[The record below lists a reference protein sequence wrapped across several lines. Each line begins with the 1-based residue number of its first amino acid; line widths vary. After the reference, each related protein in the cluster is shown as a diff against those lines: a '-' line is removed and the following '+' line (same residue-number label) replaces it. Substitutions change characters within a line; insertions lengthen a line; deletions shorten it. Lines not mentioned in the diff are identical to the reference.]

1 MKKYKSLV
9 ILLTVL
15 VVLVVAYVVTGQL
28 KKKSAE
34 KENEQKQIAVLDM
47 SDITSIQYTN
57 GTNTMSFIK
66 EGGTWY
72 SESDKE
78 FPLQQSSLK
87 TMAETFGTLSA
98 NRELTD
104 GDTLADYGLEEPQY
118 TITLKDAD
126 GEQQN
131 IYTGNAAGEDYYM
144 TVGDKEKI
152 YTVDY
157 SVVNAMNFDL
167 DSMLQ
172 KDTFPSIGADNIK
185 KVTITKV
192 GETTEYDADNSDQSD
207 DITAIGGGLG
217 AAYFVDCVDYSVQAD
232 ELAQYGLD
240 EAQRTTVTVVYTD
253 SDDKEQTFILYV
265 GGRDESD
272 AYNYVQ
278 MDGSKMVNTMT
289 KETVNSITMKWQ
301 ILPPITN
308 R

>member
-9 ILLTVL
+9 ILLAVL

-57 GTNTMSFIK
+57 GTDTMSFIK

-131 IYTGNAAGEDYYM
+131 IYIGNAAGEDYYM

-185 KVTITKV
+185 KVTITKA

-217 AAYFVDCVDYSVQAD
+217 AAYFVECVDYSVQAD
-232 ELAQYGLD
+232 ELDQYGLD

-253 SDDKEQTFILYV
+253 SDDKEQTFTLYV

-289 KETVNSITMKWQ
+289 KETVNN
-301 ILPPITN
+301 ILNIEE
-308 R
+308 

>member
-57 GTNTMSFIK
+57 GTDTMSFIK
-66 EGGTWY
+66 EDGTWY

-87 TMAETFGTLSA
+87 TMAEIFGTLSA

-131 IYTGNAAGEDYYM
+131 IYIGNAAGEDYYM

-172 KDTFPSIGADNIK
+172 KETFPSIGADNIK
-185 KVTITKV
+185 KVTITKA

-217 AAYFVDCVDYSVQAD
+217 AAYFVECVDYSVQAD
-232 ELAQYGLD
+232 ELDQYGLD

-253 SDDKEQTFILYV
+253 SDDKEQTFTLYV

-289 KETVNSITMKWQ
+289 KETVNN
-301 ILPPITN
+301 ILNIEE
-308 R
+308 

>member
-34 KENEQKQIAVLDM
+34 KENEEKQIAVLDM

-57 GTNTMSFIK
+57 GTDTMSFIK

-131 IYTGNAAGEDYYM
+131 IYIGNAAGEDYYM

-289 KETVNSITMKWQ
+289 KETVNSILN
-301 ILPPITN
+301 IEE
-308 R
+308 

>member
-9 ILLTVL
+9 ILLIVL

-57 GTNTMSFIK
+57 GTDTMSFIK

-167 DSMLQ
+167 NSMLQ

-289 KETVNSITMKWQ
+289 KETVNSILN
-301 ILPPITN
+301 IEE
-308 R
+308 

>member
-57 GTNTMSFIK
+57 GTDTMSFIK

-118 TITLKDAD
+118 TITLKNAD
-126 GEQQN
+126 GEEQN
-131 IYTGNAAGEDYYM
+131 IYIGNAAGEDYYM

-192 GETTEYDADNSDQSD
+192 GETIEYDADNSDQSD

-253 SDDKEQTFILYV
+253 SDDKEQTFTLYV

-289 KETVNSITMKWQ
+289 KETVNN
-301 ILPPITN
+301 ILNIEE
-308 R
+308 

>member
-1 MKKYKSLV
+1 MKKYKSLI
-9 ILLTVL
+9 ILLAVL

-34 KENEQKQIAVLDM
+34 KENEEKQIAVLDM

-57 GTNTMSFIK
+57 GTDTMSFIK

-131 IYTGNAAGEDYYM
+131 IYIGNAAGEDYYM

-172 KDTFPSIGADNIK
+172 KETFPSIGSDNIK
-185 KVTITKV
+185 KVTITKA

-253 SDDKEQTFILYV
+253 SDDKEQTFTLYV

-289 KETVNSITMKWQ
+289 KETVNN
-301 ILPPITN
+301 ILNIEE
-308 R
+308 

>member
-9 ILLTVL
+9 ILLIVL

-57 GTNTMSFIK
+57 GTDTMSFIK

-289 KETVNSITMKWQ
+289 KETVNSILN
-301 ILPPITN
+301 IEE
-308 R
+308 

>member
-172 KDTFPSIGADNIK
+172 KETFPSIGSDNIK

-253 SDDKEQTFILYV
+253 SDDKEQTFTLYV

-289 KETVNSITMKWQ
+289 KETVNSILN
-301 ILPPITN
+301 IEE
-308 R
+308 

>member
-9 ILLTVL
+9 ILLIVL

-57 GTNTMSFIK
+57 GTDTMSFIK

-78 FPLQQSSLK
+78 LPLQQSSLK

-253 SDDKEQTFILYV
+253 SDDKEQTFTLYV

-289 KETVNSITMKWQ
+289 KETVNSILN
-301 ILPPITN
+301 IEE
-308 R
+308 

>member
-1 MKKYKSLV
+1 MKKYKSLI
-9 ILLTVL
+9 ILLAVL

-47 SDITSIQYTN
+47 SDITSIQYMN
-57 GTNTMSFIK
+57 GTDTMSFIK
-66 EGGTWY
+66 EDGTWY

-131 IYTGNAAGEDYYM
+131 IYIGNAAGEDYYM

-253 SDDKEQTFILYV
+253 SDDKEQTFTLYV

-289 KETVNSITMKWQ
+289 KETVNN
-301 ILPPITN
+301 ILNIEE
-308 R
+308 

>member
-9 ILLTVL
+9 ILFTVL
-15 VVLVVAYVVTGQL
+15 VVLVVEYFVTGQL

-57 GTNTMSFIK
+57 GTDTMSFIK

-131 IYTGNAAGEDYYM
+131 IYIGNAAGEDYYM

-289 KETVNSITMKWQ
+289 KETVNSILN
-301 ILPPITN
+301 IEE
-308 R
+308 

>member
-57 GTNTMSFIK
+57 GTDTMSFIK

-131 IYTGNAAGEDYYM
+131 IYIGNAAGEDYYM

-289 KETVNSITMKWQ
+289 KETVNN
-301 ILPPITN
+301 ILNIEE
-308 R
+308 

>member
-57 GTNTMSFIK
+57 GTDTMSFIK

-131 IYTGNAAGEDYYM
+131 IYIGNAAGEDYYM

-217 AAYFVDCVDYSVQAD
+217 VAYFVDCVDYSVQAD

-289 KETVNSITMKWQ
+289 KETVNSILN
-301 ILPPITN
+301 IEE
-308 R
+308 

>member
-57 GTNTMSFIK
+57 GTDTMSFIK

-118 TITLKDAD
+118 TITFKDAD

-131 IYTGNAAGEDYYM
+131 IYIGNAAGEDYYM

-253 SDDKEQTFILYV
+253 SDDKEQTFTLYV

-289 KETVNSITMKWQ
+289 KETVNN
-301 ILPPITN
+301 ILNIEE
-308 R
+308 

>member
-57 GTNTMSFIK
+57 GTDTMSFIK

-118 TITLKDAD
+118 TITLKNAD
-126 GEQQN
+126 GEEQN
-131 IYTGNAAGEDYYM
+131 IYIGNAAGEDYYM

-172 KDTFPSIGADNIK
+172 KETFPSIGSDNIK
-185 KVTITKV
+185 KVTITKA

-253 SDDKEQTFILYV
+253 SDDKEQTFTLYV

-278 MDGSKMVNTMT
+278 MEGSKMVNTMT
-289 KETVNSITMKWQ
+289 KETVNSILN
-301 ILPPITN
+301 IEE
-308 R
+308 

>member
-9 ILLTVL
+9 ILLIVL

-57 GTNTMSFIK
+57 GTDTMSFVK

-289 KETVNSITMKWQ
+289 KETVNSILN
-301 ILPPITN
+301 IEE
-308 R
+308 

>member
-1 MKKYKSLV
+1 MKKYKSLI
-9 ILLTVL
+9 ILLAVL

-57 GTNTMSFIK
+57 GTDTMSFIK

-126 GEQQN
+126 REQQN
-131 IYTGNAAGEDYYM
+131 IYIGNAAGEDCYM

-185 KVTITKV
+185 KVTITKA

-253 SDDKEQTFILYV
+253 SDDKEQTFTLYV

-272 AYNYVQ
+272 SYNYVQ

-289 KETVNSITMKWQ
+289 KETVNN
-301 ILPPITN
+301 ILNIEE
-308 R
+308 

>member
-1 MKKYKSLV
+1 MKKYKSLI
-9 ILLTVL
+9 ILLAVL

-34 KENEQKQIAVLDM
+34 KENEEKQIAVLDM

-57 GTNTMSFIK
+57 GTDTMSFIK

-131 IYTGNAAGEDYYM
+131 IYIGNAAGEDYYM

-289 KETVNSITMKWQ
+289 KETVNN
-301 ILPPITN
+301 ILNIEE
-308 R
+308 

>member
-131 IYTGNAAGEDYYM
+131 IYIGNAAGEDYYM

-289 KETVNSITMKWQ
+289 KETVNSILN
-301 ILPPITN
+301 IEE
-308 R
+308 

>member
-1 MKKYKSLV
+1 MKKYKSLI
-9 ILLTVL
+9 ILLAVL

-47 SDITSIQYTN
+47 SDITSIQYMN
-57 GTNTMSFIK
+57 GTDTMSFIK
-66 EGGTWY
+66 EDGTWY

-131 IYTGNAAGEDYYM
+131 IYIGNAAGEDYYM

-253 SDDKEQTFILYV
+253 SDDKEQTFTLYV

-278 MDGSKMVNTMT
+278 MDGSKLVNTMT
-289 KETVNSITMKWQ
+289 KEIVNN
-301 ILPPITN
+301 ILNIEEE
-308 R
+308 

>member
-253 SDDKEQTFILYV
+253 SDDKEQTFTLYV

-289 KETVNSITMKWQ
+289 KETVNN
-301 ILPPITN
+301 ILNIEE
-308 R
+308 

>member
-1 MKKYKSLV
+1 MKKYKSLI
-9 ILLTVL
+9 ILLAVL

-57 GTNTMSFIK
+57 GTDTMSFIK

-131 IYTGNAAGEDYYM
+131 IYIGNAAGEDYYM

-289 KETVNSITMKWQ
+289 KETVNSILN
-301 ILPPITN
+301 IEE
-308 R
+308 

>member
-265 GGRDESD
+265 GGRGESD

-289 KETVNSITMKWQ
+289 KETVNSILN
-301 ILPPITN
+301 IEE
-308 R
+308 

>member
-1 MKKYKSLV
+1 MKKYKSLI
-9 ILLTVL
+9 ILLAVL

-34 KENEQKQIAVLDM
+34 KENQEKQIAVLDM

-57 GTNTMSFIK
+57 GTDTMWFIK
-66 EGGTWY
+66 EDGTWY

-118 TITLKDAD
+118 TITLKNAD
-126 GEQQN
+126 GEEQN
-131 IYTGNAAGEDYYM
+131 IYIGNAAGEDYYM

-172 KDTFPSIGADNIK
+172 KETFPSIGSDNIK
-185 KVTITKV
+185 KVTITKA

-253 SDDKEQTFILYV
+253 SDDKEQTFTLYV

-289 KETVNSITMKWQ
+289 KETVNN
-301 ILPPITN
+301 ILNIEE
-308 R
+308 

>member
-1 MKKYKSLV
+1 MKKYKSLI
-9 ILLTVL
+9 ILLAVL

-34 KENEQKQIAVLDM
+34 KENEEKQIAVLDM
-47 SDITSIQYTN
+47 SDITSIQQAN
-57 GTNTMSFIK
+57 GTDTMSFIK
-66 EGGTWY
+66 EDGTWY

-118 TITLKDAD
+118 TITLKNAD
-126 GEQQN
+126 GEEQN
-131 IYTGNAAGEDYYM
+131 IYIGNAAGEDYYM

-172 KDTFPSIGADNIK
+172 KETFPSIGSDNIK
-185 KVTITKV
+185 KVTITKA

-253 SDDKEQTFILYV
+253 SDDKEQTFTLYV

-289 KETVNSITMKWQ
+289 KETVNN
-301 ILPPITN
+301 ILNIEE
-308 R
+308 

>member
-1 MKKYKSLV
+1 MKKYKSLI
-9 ILLTVL
+9 ILLAVL

-34 KENEQKQIAVLDM
+34 KENEEKQIAVLDM

-57 GTNTMSFIK
+57 GTDTMSFIK

-131 IYTGNAAGEDYYM
+131 IYIGNAAGEDYYM

-185 KVTITKV
+185 KVTITKA

-289 KETVNSITMKWQ
+289 KETVNSILN
-301 ILPPITN
+301 IEE
-308 R
+308 

>member
-57 GTNTMSFIK
+57 GTDTMSFIK

-118 TITLKDAD
+118 TITLKNAD
-126 GEQQN
+126 GEEQN
-131 IYTGNAAGEDYYM
+131 IYIGNAAGEDYYM

-289 KETVNSITMKWQ
+289 KETVNN
-301 ILPPITN
+301 ILNIEE
-308 R
+308 

>member
-1 MKKYKSLV
+1 MKKYKSLI
-9 ILLTVL
+9 ILLAVL

-34 KENEQKQIAVLDM
+34 KRKRRETELQCLICRISPQF
-47 SDITSIQYTN
+47 SIRN
-57 GTNTMSFIK
+57 GTDTMSFIK
-66 EGGTWY
+66 EDGTWY

-118 TITLKDAD
+118 TITLKNAD
-126 GEQQN
+126 GEEQN
-131 IYTGNAAGEDYYM
+131 IYIGNAAGEDYYM

-172 KDTFPSIGADNIK
+172 KETFPSIGSDNIK
-185 KVTITKV
+185 KVTITKSRR
-192 GETTEYDADNSDQSD
+192 DNR
-207 DITAIGGGLG
+207 
-217 AAYFVDCVDYSVQAD
+217 V
-232 ELAQYGLD
+232 
-240 EAQRTTVTVVYTD
+240 
-253 SDDKEQTFILYV
+253 
-265 GGRDESD
+265 
-272 AYNYVQ
+272 
-278 MDGSKMVNTMT
+278 
-289 KETVNSITMKWQ
+289 
-301 ILPPITN
+301 
-308 R
+308 

>member
-57 GTNTMSFIK
+57 GTDTMSFIK

-131 IYTGNAAGEDYYM
+131 IYIGNAAGEDYYM

-265 GGRDESD
+265 GGRDGSD

-289 KETVNSITMKWQ
+289 KETVNSILN
-301 ILPPITN
+301 IEE
-308 R
+308 

>member
-28 KKKSAE
+28 KRKSAE

-57 GTNTMSFIK
+57 GTDTMSFIK

-131 IYTGNAAGEDYYM
+131 IYIGNAAGEDYYM

-289 KETVNSITMKWQ
+289 KETVNSILN
-301 ILPPITN
+301 IEE
-308 R
+308 

>member
-57 GTNTMSFIK
+57 GTDTMSFIK

-87 TMAETFGTLSA
+87 TIAETFGTLSA

-131 IYTGNAAGEDYYM
+131 IYIGNAAGEDYYM

-185 KVTITKV
+185 KVTITKA

-289 KETVNSITMKWQ
+289 KETVNSILN
-301 ILPPITN
+301 IEE
-308 R
+308 

>member
-57 GTNTMSFIK
+57 GTDTMSFIK

-131 IYTGNAAGEDYYM
+131 IYIGNAAGEDYYM

-157 SVVNAMNFDL
+157 SVVNAMNL

-289 KETVNSITMKWQ
+289 KETVNSILN
-301 ILPPITN
+301 IEE
-308 R
+308 

>member
-1 MKKYKSLV
+1 MKKYKSLI
-9 ILLTVL
+9 ILLAVL

-57 GTNTMSFIK
+57 GTDTMSFIK

-131 IYTGNAAGEDYYM
+131 IYIGNAAGEDYYM

-185 KVTITKV
+185 KVTITKA

-253 SDDKEQTFILYV
+253 SDDKEQTFTLYV

-272 AYNYVQ
+272 SYNYVQ

-289 KETVNSITMKWQ
+289 KETVNN
-301 ILPPITN
+301 ILNIEE
-308 R
+308 

>member
-1 MKKYKSLV
+1 MKKYKSLI
-9 ILLTVL
+9 ILLAVL

-34 KENEQKQIAVLDM
+34 KENEEKQIAVLDM

-57 GTNTMSFIK
+57 GTDTMSFIK

-118 TITLKDAD
+118 TITLKNAD
-126 GEQQN
+126 GEEQN
-131 IYTGNAAGEDYYM
+131 IYIGNAAGEDYYM

-172 KDTFPSIGADNIK
+172 KETFPSIGSDNIK
-185 KVTITKV
+185 KVTITKA

-253 SDDKEQTFILYV
+253 SDDKEQTFTLYV

-289 KETVNSITMKWQ
+289 KETVNN
-301 ILPPITN
+301 ILNIEE
-308 R
+308 

>member
-1 MKKYKSLV
+1 MKKYKSLI
-9 ILLTVL
+9 ILLAVL

-34 KENEQKQIAVLDM
+34 KENEEKQIAVLDM

-57 GTNTMSFIK
+57 GTDTMSFIK

-131 IYTGNAAGEDYYM
+131 IYIVNAAGEDYYM

-289 KETVNSITMKWQ
+289 KETVNSILN
-301 ILPPITN
+301 IEE
-308 R
+308 

>member
-207 DITAIGGGLG
+207 DITAIGGGLE

-289 KETVNSITMKWQ
+289 KETVNSILN
-301 ILPPITN
+301 IEE
-308 R
+308 

>member
-15 VVLVVAYVVTGQL
+15 VVLVVAYVATGQL

-57 GTNTMSFIK
+57 GTDTMSFIK

-131 IYTGNAAGEDYYM
+131 IYIGNAAGEDYYM

-278 MDGSKMVNTMT
+278 MDGSNMVNTMT
-289 KETVNSITMKWQ
+289 KETVNSILN
-301 ILPPITN
+301 IEE
-308 R
+308 

>member
-57 GTNTMSFIK
+57 GTDTMSFIK

-131 IYTGNAAGEDYYM
+131 IYIGNAAGEDYYM

-207 DITAIGGGLG
+207 DITAIGGRLG

-289 KETVNSITMKWQ
+289 KETVNSILN
-301 ILPPITN
+301 IEE
-308 R
+308 